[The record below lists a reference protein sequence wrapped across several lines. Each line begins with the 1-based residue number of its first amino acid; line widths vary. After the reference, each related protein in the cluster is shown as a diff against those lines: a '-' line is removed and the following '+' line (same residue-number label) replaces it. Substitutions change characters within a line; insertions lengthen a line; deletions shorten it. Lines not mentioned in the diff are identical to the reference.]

1 MAVNKDGNLDQESR
15 DKLRYLNKKIITLSD
30 REAMYLKEYLAANV
44 DREFAKLP
52 FTNLQ
57 ENLAL
62 ELFEYDNYRYFIDEG
77 LLFSGSSLVPEENF
91 QWLIN
96 DLRAQIFTIN
106 ALQKIEPAESILN
119 NYGTSVMD
127 SIYSYFDFLSFK
139 GKLLELDH
147 KVGFLARAKII
158 WDAVR
163 EKDGYSKWLKDDSEK
178 QIEKARESL
187 ERDKRYVD
195 ANIDNSNYSEIRSRV
210 LASIDLIDHPTNIT
224 TSQNYKQSDTKVLFI
239 RKMKN
244 AWVQQKQRDEGK
256 TKKTF
261 HLPLTLSTHAN
272 LEELAEINNL
282 TTSKQLEE
290 LINSAHKKIFFDD
303 DGKRKYYT

>member
-1 MAVNKDGNLDQESR
+1 MAVNKGGDLDHESR
-15 DKLRYLNKKIITLSD
+15 HKHRYLNKKIISLSD
-30 REAMYLKEYLAANV
+30 REAICLREYLADTV

-57 ENLAL
+57 EHLAS
-62 ELFEYDNYRYFIDEG
+62 ELFEYDDYRDLIDEG
-77 LLFSGSSLVPEENF
+77 LLFSGLLLVPEENF
-91 QWLIN
+91 QWIIN

-127 SIYSYFDFLSFK
+127 SIYSYFDFLSFQ
-139 GKLLELDH
+139 GKPLELGY
-147 KVGFLARAKII
+147 KVGFLARAKTI

-163 EKDGYSKWLKDDSEK
+163 EKDGYSKWLKEDDVK
-178 QIEKARESL
+178 QIEKARLSL

-210 LASIDLIDHPTNIT
+210 LASIDLIDHPIDIA
-224 TSQNYKQSDTKVLFI
+224 TSQNYKQSDTKTLFI
-239 RKMKN
+239 RNMKN
-244 AWVQQKQRDEGK
+244 AWVQQNRRDQGK
-256 TKKTF
+256 TKKPF
-261 HLPLTLSTHAN
+261 HLPLTVSTHAN
-272 LEELAEINNL
+272 LVELAEINNL